1 MSFVD
6 LMELLVEMKDSFD
19 LNLLAV
25 IFWMIW
31 EKRNSDH
38 VDGCSLDLRTIRAKA
53 SSFLHEFPSVQL
65 PRQMLPS
72 TTGSTTR
79 WLPPNSLAYKVNFDG
94 AIFKELGAASLGVVI
109 RDSEGMVIRAL
120 AKRIPLPCSIAMVE
134 ALAYRRAVLFAKKMS
149 IFKAIVKGRGVA
161 KNEYLGGPGCNRNI
175 LNIILKSIGY
185 KIINFHISSYT

>member
-1 MSFVD
+1 
-6 LMELLVEMKDSFD
+6 
-19 LNLLAV
+19 
-25 IFWMIW
+25 
-31 EKRNSDH
+31 
-38 VDGCSLDLRTIRAKA
+38 
-53 SSFLHEFPSVQL
+53 
-65 PRQMLPS
+65 MLPL

-120 AKRIPLPCSIAMVE
+120 AKRIPLPCSIAMAE

-149 IFKAIVKGRGVA
+149 IFKSTVKGRGVA
-161 KNEYLGGPGCNRNI
+161 RNEYLGGPGCNRNI